1 MISIIVITISIIV
14 ITIIIGTISI
24 VTGIIVIIYMITQK
38 CFSATGP
45 FLHKEFAQ
53 CTDNVIIIMIII
65 IIDRFPDSQR
75 TMATS
80 LLGMSYP
87 LGIVVGQVP
96 PT

>member
-1 MISIIVITISIIV
+1 MFF
-14 ITIIIGTISI
+14 
-24 VTGIIVIIYMITQK
+24 
-38 CFSATGP
+38 CNCP
-45 FLHKEFAQ
+45 LLHKEFAQ

-96 PT
+96 PLDAA